1 MQSPQNKGL
10 EVERLIHFLWEMV
23 DFGDQGD
30 QDVFPETV
38 KFFISLYLDLSWN
51 VGMLWNVDQFSYFRM
66 FWIAM
71 SLGYGQ
77 VLAIFLGGTFGNSTR
92 DGKGPPSDNAVPE
105 ASFLNSV

>member
-1 MQSPQNKGL
+1 M
-10 EVERLIHFLWEMV
+10 F
-23 DFGDQGD
+23 
-30 QDVFPETV
+30 FPETV

-77 VLAIFLGGTFGNSTR
+77 VLAIFFWGGLSGIQLGTE
-92 DGKGPPSDNAVPE
+92 KGHHQTMQCPKLL
-105 ASFLNSV
+105 F